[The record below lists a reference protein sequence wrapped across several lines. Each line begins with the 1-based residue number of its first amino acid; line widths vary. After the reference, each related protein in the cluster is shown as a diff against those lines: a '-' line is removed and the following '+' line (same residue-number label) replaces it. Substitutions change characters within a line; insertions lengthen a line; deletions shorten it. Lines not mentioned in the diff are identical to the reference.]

1 MPQPN
6 ILLVFCDQLRY
17 DAIAAHGNPVI
28 QTPVLDQ
35 LVSEG
40 VTFDAAYTPCPVCV
54 PARFSMHTGQAPHRT
69 GVFENT
75 QLPEG
80 RRSFMEMLRD
90 AGYQTYG
97 AGKMHFTFPSGLA
110 TTWGFD
116 ERATCESKDGS
127 ENDFQRF
134 LEANGF
140 GHVQDPK
147 GVRSEMYYIP
157 QVSQLPPHLHH
168 TAWTVDS
175 CIDFLGRRDGDK
187 PFFVMTSFEKPHPPF
202 EPPVP
207 WNKLYRGPDMPLPKI
222 PEDSDSLMTLWNKF
236 QNRYKYRDQGTDRNL
251 IRQMKAHYYAEISYI
266 DHCLGRLFQAM
277 RDEGVYEET
286 LIVFTADHG
295 ELLGDYG
302 CYGKRCF
309 LDAAARIPLI
319 VRFPGIEPG
328 RRSADPVS
336 LVDLLP
342 TFLDVAGIEPEEDY
356 SGGSLLRI
364 LDGSLAR
371 EETFGQYERG
381 EFAAYMIRTEQYKYV
396 YSAPDETEYLFDV
409 IHDPEET
416 RNRASN
422 PLFTGVVRELRERL
436 MDHLSSDGY
445 TDPIEDGKW
454 KRWGVKT
461 MPKDP
466 DAYLLFQDPAASL
479 PSFPGYE
486 TDANSKRHFA
496 FHWYEDRY
504 DSV

>member
-1 MPQPN
+1 
-6 ILLVFCDQLRY
+6 
-17 DAIAAHGNPVI
+17 
-28 QTPVLDQ
+28 
-35 LVSEG
+35 
-40 VTFDAAYTPCPVCV
+40 
-54 PARFSMHTGQAPHRT
+54 
-69 GVFENT
+69 
-75 QLPEG
+75 
-80 RRSFMEMLRD
+80 
-90 AGYQTYG
+90 
-97 AGKMHFTFPSGLA
+97 
-110 TTWGFD
+110 
-116 ERATCESKDGS
+116 
-127 ENDFQRF
+127 
-134 LEANGF
+134 
-140 GHVQDPK
+140 
-147 GVRSEMYYIP
+147 
-157 QVSQLPPHLHH
+157 
-168 TAWTVDS
+168 
-175 CIDFLGRRDGDK
+175 
-187 PFFVMTSFEKPHPPF
+187 
-202 EPPVP
+202 
-207 WNKLYRGPDMPLPKI
+207 
-222 PEDSDSLMTLWNKF
+222 MTLWNKF

-251 IRQMKAHYYAEISYI
+251 IRQMKAHYYAEVSYI

-286 LIVFTADHG
+286 LIIFTADHG

-328 RRSADPVS
+328 SRSTSPVS

-356 SGGSLLRI
+356 SGESLLRI

-371 EETFGQYERG
+371 RETFGQYERG

-422 PLFTGVVRELRERL
+422 PLFTGVVSELRERL

-445 TDPIEDGKW
+445 TEPMI
-454 KRWGVKT
+454 
-461 MPKDP
+461 
-466 DAYLLFQDPAASL
+466 
-479 PSFPGYE
+479 PGYE
-486 TDANSKRHFA
+486 TDANSKRYFA